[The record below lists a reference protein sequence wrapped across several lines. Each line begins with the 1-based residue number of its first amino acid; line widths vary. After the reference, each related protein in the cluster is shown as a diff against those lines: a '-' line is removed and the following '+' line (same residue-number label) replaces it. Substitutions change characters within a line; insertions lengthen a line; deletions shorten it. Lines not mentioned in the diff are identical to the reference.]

1 MEFYN
6 TETFVNHDKSRK
18 FIICEQQD
26 GHLMMTWQHRETSQ
40 SSFWIDTF
48 SPGIRHKVHLE
59 DLKHIFEVC
68 IRERPR
74 YSISA
79 IINGLEFYIH
89 LNSPGESRYITFRKF
104 DRKITVEFK
113 TIGMYIDKSDPN
125 FWVERDYVWEVG
137 NEHKLTCK
145 DLYRIK
151 KMCNISDIE

>member
-6 TETFVNHDKSRK
+6 TETFVNHDKTRT
-18 FIICEQQD
+18 FTFWENED
-26 GHLMMTWQHRETSQ
+26 NEHLMVSYDNHTE
-40 SSFWIDTF
+40 IDSTNAK
-48 SPGIRHKVHLE
+48 RLRLE
-59 DLKHIFEVC
+59 DLKHIFNIC
-68 IRERPR
+68 MDERPR
-74 YSISA
+74 YSVSA

-89 LNSPGESRYITFRKF
+89 LNSPGESRYIIFRKF

-145 DLYRIK
+145 DLYRIR